1 MKAAAAVV
9 ALMGLGASLSPAAAA
24 PAKTTATSSLGC
36 LAFMEGFVRAT
47 TGHKI
52 AFERPLNITRGFDG
66 DDGDLDVR
74 LLSTGADDV
83 EGTLKCKGDA
93 FRRFEVRIGVPADEG
108 VTAAFKDYQE
118 ATLLAAFGFD
128 KAKAQTIVR
137 AMSSDAGEY
146 LRASAQRGD
155 TAVSGKVEYHQGD
168 ALDLGLIWTDEDRTL
183 IVSAQEN

>member
-1 MKAAAAVV
+1 MKAAAAV
-9 ALMGLGASLSPAAAA
+9 LTLLGLGASLTPVVAA
-24 PAKTTATSSLGC
+24 PAQASLGC
-36 LAFMEGFVRAT
+36 LAFMAGFVRAT

-52 AFERPLNITRGFDG
+52 AFERPLNITRGFGG

-93 FRRFEVRIGVPADEG
+93 FRRFEVRIGVPAEDR
-108 VTAAFKDYQE
+108 VIAAFKDYQE
-118 ATLLAAFGFD
+118 AALSSAFGWD
-128 KAKAQTIVR
+128 RAKAQTIVG
-137 AMSSDAGEY
+137 AMSTDAAEY

-168 ALDLGLIWTDEDRTL
+168 ALDLGLIWTDEDHTL
-183 IVSAQEN
+183 IVTTQDD